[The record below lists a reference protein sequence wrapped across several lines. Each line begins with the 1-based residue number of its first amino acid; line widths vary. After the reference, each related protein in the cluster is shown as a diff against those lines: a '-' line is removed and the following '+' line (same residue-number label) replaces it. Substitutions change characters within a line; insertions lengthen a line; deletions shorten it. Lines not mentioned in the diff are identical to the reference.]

1 MFSVAKSVLRCSQ
14 RLLPHRGCA
23 LGWAAMA
30 KLHHAQTLDVAL
42 HTEAVERE
50 TSGGG
55 CTYWGKHIKNDEP
68 VDLGVVKLLV
78 A

>member
-42 HTEAVERE
+42 HTEVVERE

-55 CTYWGKHIKNDEP
+55 GTYWGKHIKNAEP
-68 VDLGVVKLLV
+68 VDLGLVKLQV